1 MIDEWPAKKTEK
13 SCVNLA
19 VQRRNRVEYA
29 TWQARI
35 GATAAWALDGTRQV
49 IKREGAPWEYVNA
62 RASVRHDGF
71 VQGGRLEEPEGAD
84 NYIDELAAQMDMALA
99 EDRGSRII
107 VTFDAVSPVKAASC
121 AIRIPRRIPRINP
134 AAAAQLL
141 SPSTRTAP
149 SA

>member
-99 EDRGSRII
+99 EDR
-107 VTFDAVSPVKAASC
+107 VAKPVGYTGRNGRLQAG
-121 AIRIPRRIPRINP
+121 
-134 AAAAQLL
+134 
-141 SPSTRTAP
+141 RTARSCP
-149 SA
+149 EGWSYG